1 MAPEGATA
9 LRHRWTTRDVEPQF
23 ALAYWVETVCRSFLE
38 IGIDSPERGQFQAQ
52 LDSVS
57 FGSGSL
63 YMVQAHTQ
71 NVRRT
76 REHIAHS
83 RSAWT
88 ILMQVREGQARFRQH
103 GRECAVHAGDCVV
116 VDCSEPYQLD
126 CQGPTR
132 SLVLRLPQDW
142 LAAWLPSTEAAA
154 ARTFSPG
161 QGWGGALSAAMAGL
175 DSCVETDLAL
185 PAGTVADQLA
195 GLVALAVGPQ
205 APARPADKL
214 FRQLHNALREC
225 CLESELSPARFASN
239 HGISLRYL
247 HLLFSRAGTTFGGE
261 LMRLRLE
268 AAHRLLSDPRCQ
280 SLTVQEVATRCG
292 FAEPSHFARRFRRAY
307 GLGPLEL
314 RRRSGG
320 SA

>member
-1 MAPEGATA
+1 M
-9 LRHRWTTRDVEPQF
+9 RHRWTTQDVEPQF
-23 ALAYWVETVCRSFLE
+23 ALAYWVDTVCHSFLE
-38 IGIDSPERGQFQAQ
+38 IDIDSPERGQFQAQ
-52 LDSVS
+52 LDSVT

-63 YMVQAHTQ
+63 YLVQAHAQ

-76 REHIAHS
+76 QTHIAHS

-103 GRECAVHAGDCVV
+103 GRDCAVRAGDCVV

-154 ARTFSPG
+154 ARVFSPG

-205 APARPADKL
+205 APARAADRL
-214 FRQLHNALREC
+214 YRQLHAALREC
-225 CLESELSPARFASN
+225 CLQSELSPARFASSQN
-239 HGISLRYL
+239 ISLRYL
-247 HLLFSRAGTTFGGE
+247 HLLFSRAGTTFGAE

-268 AAHRLLSDPRCQ
+268 AAHRLLSDSRCQ
-280 SLTVQEVATRCG
+280 TLTVQEVAARCG

-314 RRRSGG
+314 PRRGG
-320 SA
+320 KQA

>member
-1 MAPEGATA
+1 MAPVEATA
-9 LRHRWTTRDVEPQF
+9 LRHRWTTEDVEPQF
-23 ALAYWVETVCRSFLE
+23 ALAYWVDTVCRSFLE
-38 IGIDSPERGQFQAQ
+38 IDIDSPERGQFQAQ
-52 LDSVS
+52 LDSVT

-63 YMVQAHTQ
+63 YLVQARTQ

-76 REHIAHS
+76 RQHIAHS

-103 GRECAVHAGDCVV
+103 GRECAVRAGDCVV

-142 LAAWLPSTEAAA
+142 LATWLPSTEAAA
-154 ARTFSPG
+154 ARAFSPG
-161 QGWGGALSAAMAGL
+161 QGWGGALCAAMAGL
-175 DSCVETDLAL
+175 DGCVESDLAL

-205 APARPADKL
+205 AHARPADRL
-214 FRQLHNALREC
+214 YRQLHGALRER
-225 CLESELSPARFASN
+225 CLESTLSPAQFAASQ
-239 HGISLRYL
+239 GISLRYL

-268 AAHRLLSDPRCQ
+268 AAHRLLSDRRCQ
-280 SLTVQEVATRCG
+280 SLTVAEVAARCG

-307 GLGPLEL
+307 GQGPLEL
-314 RRRSGG
+314 RRRAGEPV
-320 SA
+320 